1 MELTKSCASFNTS
14 FFQDSSFE
22 LDSALPHSCGS
33 KLSSLPL
40 KTVWQASS
48 NGATTNLV
56 FVDAGIGDY
65 QSLLADLKPGTEVY
79 WLNSWQDAVQQITQT
94 LLGRS
99 GISSLQIISHGSAG
113 SLQLGSGGLN
123 LGNLSHYSSQ
133 LQSWARALTANADI
147 LLYGC
152 NVAAGEEGLAF
163 VQQMAQL
170 TGADVAASINLTGT
184 SVLGGDWELEVSTG
198 SIESAFVFNPADYVG
213 LLANPVVTLPGG
225 AIAYIENAP
234 PVLIDT
240 SATVADA
247 DNPASFNNGILT
259 VSIMAGGIA
268 SDRLAIRNQG
278 NSAGQIGLDGRI
290 INFGG
295 TQIGTFTGGIGTEN
309 LVISL
314 NSAATPTAVTALLRN
329 LNYFNVSD
337 NLPAAGDRTLA
348 IVLNDG
354 TGELSTPVTK
364 TVNVS
369 GANDTPFIGNPLTLY
384 DGTTNLLMTATGS
397 APGGPWFDYRD
408 TSAFGG
414 TATLSAGGGGTTLTT
429 DIPISAGYS
438 NYSFT
443 QQNTSLTNVTFIP
456 SPINPGRFP
465 ALDRNAGYVLSFTS
479 QIISETRSPSANKN
493 NDGKDDRAGFSVIVI
508 GNDLRGIELG
518 FWENRIWAQED
529 STSQSN
535 PALEPDS
542 DPASNFRTLFTQAEF
557 VEINT
562 TTLTSYDLAI
572 LGNSYT
578 LFSNGTP
585 LLSGRLRDYTAFVPS
600 TLSIFPFQVTLPDP
614 YALPNF
620 IFLGDNTPAA
630 AASVRINAVS
640 LATSAPF
647 PAQTV
652 NEDTPLVLPRVFV
665 GDIDAGSNSATV
677 TLSAANGAVTVN
689 TSLPGGLT
697 GSNISGNGTSTVTL
711 TGTLA
716 QINATLNGAAGWT
729 YQGNPNFFG
738 TDTLTIAV
746 NDGGATGGS
755 AQTTTRTLTIN
766 VNPVND
772 RPSFTALNPP
782 AVNINSGLQT
792 ISNWATFNPG
802 AANENPQMATYIVG
816 NISNPSLFAPGGAPA
831 IAANGTLT
839 YTPATGVSGT
849 STFQVTVQDNG
860 GTANG
865 GQNTSITQ
873 TFTITVNPTLIT
885 NSAPV
890 LNNSGNPTLNPVIRN
905 SPNPVGT
912 SVSTLIS
919 RLAGITDADVRA
931 LRGIAIT
938 GVDNTNGQ
946 WQFSTN
952 GGVTWTNF
960 GTPTSAIARLLA
972 DVPANRIRFVPNT
985 GYLGTAS
992 ITFRAWDQTTGSN
1005 GETANTS
1012 SNGGSTAFSFATE
1025 TAIIT
1030 VITPSAANS
1039 DFNGDGFAD
1048 LLWRNQVTG
1057 ENVLWLFDE
1066 NGFDASVPLLPVDPN
1081 FTVEATRD
1089 LDRDGYIDI
1098 FWRNQA
1104 TGENVLWLMNG
1115 VTLNSFVNLF
1125 PVAPGWRIAAAEDFD
1140 NDNSIDLFWRNQ
1152 WTGENVFWKMN
1163 GINFQSFVNLFPV
1176 APNWIVAAAKDFDN
1190 NGSLDILWRNQTTG
1204 ENVIWKMNG
1213 FSFGSFI
1220 NLFPVAP
1227 NWAIAVAED
1236 FDGDGFVDFLWR
1248 NQTTGE
1254 NVIWKM
1260 NGLSFGSF
1268 VNLFPVTPNLAIAT
1282 ARDLDKDG
1290 SLEIVWRN
1298 QATGENIVW
1307 VMDDFSLESY
1317 FNLSAIGPSW
1327 KLV

>member
-1 MELTKSCASFNTS
+1 MELIKSCAFFNTS
-14 FFQDSSFE
+14 SFRYSSFE
-22 LDSALPHSCGS
+22 LDSTLPHACSS
-33 KLSSLPL
+33 ELASLRWKLGWQTSSD
-40 KTVWQASS
+40 
-48 NGATTNLV
+48 GAATSLV
-56 FVDAGIGDY
+56 FVDAGVGNY
-65 QSLLADLKPGTEVY
+65 QSLLTNLKPGTEVY
-79 WLNSWQDAVQQITQT
+79 WLNPWQDAVQQITQT

-99 GISSLQIISHGSAG
+99 GVSSIQIISHGSAG
-113 SLQLGSGGLN
+113 SLQLGGGGLS
-123 LGNLSHYSSQ
+123 LGNLHHYSSQ
-133 LQSWARALTANADI
+133 LQSWSGALTADADI

-152 NVAAGEEGLAF
+152 NVAAAEDGLMF
-163 VQQMAQL
+163 VQQLVQM
-170 TGADVAASINLTGT
+170 TGADVAASIDLTGT
-184 SVLGGDWELEVSTG
+184 STLGGDWDLEVSTG
-198 SIESAFVFNPADYVG
+198 SIESAFAFNPADYMG
-213 LLANPVVTLPGG
+213 LLASPVITLPGG
-225 AIAYIENAP
+225 AIAYTENTA

-240 SATVADA
+240 SATVADR
-247 DNPASFNNGILT
+247 DNPASFNNGTLT
-259 VSIMAGGIA
+259 VSIVAGGTA

-290 INFGG
+290 INFSG

-329 LNYFNVSD
+329 LTYSNVSD
-337 NLPAAGDRTLA
+337 NLPAIGDRTLS

-354 TGELSTPVTK
+354 AGELSTPATK

-369 GANDTPFIGNPLTLY
+369 GINDTPFIGSPLTLY
-384 DGTTNLLMTATGS
+384 DGTANLLITAAGS

-408 TSAFGG
+408 TSALRG
-414 TATLSAGGGGTTLTT
+414 TANQSAGSGGTTLTT

-438 NYSFT
+438 NYRFT
-443 QQNTSLTNVTFIP
+443 QQSTSLTNITFIP
-456 SPINPGRFP
+456 SQINPTTFP
-465 ALDRNAGYVLSFTS
+465 TLDRNAGYVLSFST
-479 QIISETRSPSANKN
+479 QVNRETRSTSANKN

-529 STSQSN
+529 GTSQTN

-542 DPASNFRTLFTQAEF
+542 APASNFRTLFTQAEF
-557 VEINT
+557 VEVNT
-562 TTLTSYDLAI
+562 TALTSYNLAI

-578 LFSNGTP
+578 LFGNGTP
-585 LLSGRLRDYTAFVPS
+585 LLSGSLRDYTAFVPP
-600 TLSIFPFQVTLPDP
+600 TLSIPPFQVTLPDL
-614 YALPNF
+614 YSLPNF
-620 IFLGDNTPAA
+620 IFFGDNTPSA
-630 AASVRINAVS
+630 AASFKINAVS
-640 LATSAPF
+640 LATNAPL
-647 PAQTV
+647 PTQTV
-652 NEDTPLVLPRVFV
+652 NEDTPLVLPRAFV
-665 GDIDAGSNSATV
+665 GDIDAGSNSVTV
-677 TLSAANGAVTVN
+677 TLLATNGTVTVN
-689 TSLPGGLT
+689 ASVPGGLT
-697 GSNISGNGTSTVTL
+697 GGNISGNGTSSVTL
-711 TGTLA
+711 TGSLT
-716 QINATLNGAAGWT
+716 QINATLNGSAALT

-738 TDTLTIAV
+738 ADTLTIAV
-746 NDGGATGGS
+746 NDGGATGGL
-755 AQTTTRTLTIN
+755 AQTTTRPLTIN

-782 AVNINSGLQT
+782 AANFNSGLQT
-792 ISNWATFNPG
+792 IPNWATFNPG
-802 AANENPQMATYIVG
+802 AANENTQTATYIVN

-839 YTPATGVSGT
+839 YIPATGVSGT

-865 GQNTSITQ
+865 GQNTSVTQ
-873 TFTITVNPTLIT
+873 TFTITVNPSLVT

-890 LNNSGNPTLNPVIRN
+890 LNNSGNPTLNSVIRN
-905 SPNPVGT
+905 SLNPAGT
-912 SVSTLIS
+912 YVSTLIS
-919 RLAGITDADVRA
+919 RLAGITDADAGA

-972 DVPANRIRFVPNT
+972 DAPGNRIRFVPNT
-985 GYLGTAS
+985 GYLGNAS

-1012 SNGGSTAFSFATE
+1012 SNGGSTAFSTATE
-1025 TAIIT
+1025 TATIT
-1030 VITPSAANS
+1030 VTTPSAANS

-1057 ENVLWLFDE
+1057 GNVLWLFDE
-1066 NGFDASVPLLPVDPN
+1066 NGFNVSVPLLPVDPN
-1081 FTVEATRD
+1081 FTVEATKD
-1089 LDRDGYIDI
+1089 LDGDGYVDI
-1098 FWRNQA
+1098 FWRNQV

-1115 VTLNSFVNLF
+1115 VTLKSFVNLF

-1140 NDNSIDLFWRNQ
+1140 NDNSIDFFWRNQ

-1176 APNWIVAAAKDFDN
+1176 APNWTVAAARDFDN
-1190 NGSLDILWRNQTTG
+1190 NGSLDILWRNQATG

-1213 FSFGSFI
+1213 FSFGSFVS
-1220 NLFPVAP
+1220 LFPVAP

-1236 FDGDGFVDFLWR
+1236 FNGDGFVDFLWR

-1260 NGLSFGSF
+1260 NGLSFDSF
-1268 VNLFPVTPNLAIAT
+1268 VNLFPVTPSLAIAT
-1282 ARDLDKDG
+1282 ARDLNKDG

-1298 QATGENIVW
+1298 QATGENVVW

-1317 FNLSAIGPSW
+1317 FNLSPIGPNW